1 MNKKIKYLLIFILL
15 QTAGKAVCQDI
26 NFSQFYELPLLR
38 NPALAGIFS
47 GDYAISSAYRNQW
60 QSVTTPYRTFALGL
74 EYKKSVRPGSNDFFT
89 IGLQSTNDV
98 AGDSRLSR
106 TQVFPVLNFH
116 KSLNSEQDTY
126 LSAGIMAGPVMQR
139 FDPSKLSFDDQF
151 VNGAYSSTNPTQQVF
166 TNTGFTYWDLTAG
179 LTFSSVVGADT
190 RFYIGAGMFHILKPK
205 VAFQKQ
211 YDVVLNQKYVVNAGL
226 SKSISDVNKIIVY
239 ADYFMQGGARQIQ
252 GGLMLSHDFA
262 GNNEDQKVALSTGL
276 FYRLRDALIPV
287 LKIEYNKI
295 GLGFNYDVNI
305 SKLKTASQLRGSFE
319 ATLSYKGFTRSQNS
333 SVNKVRCPAFY

>member
-98 AGDSRLSR
+98 AGESRLSR

-151 VNGAYSSTNPTQQVF
+151 VNGAYSSTNPTSQVF

-262 GNNEDQKVALSTGL
+262 GNNEDQKVALSAGL